1 MSQFELFAT
10 GSERPS
16 TVPNVDTVRARLE
29 RVLRTLRSA
38 EAMPLTSKQLA
49 FWMTVV
55 PQMSNW
61 LPEDER
67 SAVCAEFDSQVARLG
82 RKAA

>member
-1 MSQFELFAT
+1 MSQFELFAI

-16 TVPNVDTVRARLE
+16 TIPNVDTVRSRLE
-29 RVLRTLRSA
+29 GLLQTLRSA
-38 EAMPLTSKQLA
+38 DQMPLTSKQLA
-49 FWMTVV
+49 FWTTVV

-67 SAVCAEFDSQVARLG
+67 SAVCAEFDVQVDRLSQR
-82 RKAA
+82 AA

>member
-10 GSERPS
+10 GSERRS
-16 TVPNVDTVRARLE
+16 TVPDVDTVRSRLE
-29 RVLRTLRSA
+29 GLLRSLRTA
-38 EAMPLTSKQLA
+38 DAMPLTSKQLT
-49 FWMTVV
+49 FWTTVV

-61 LPEDER
+61 LPSEER
-67 SAVCAEFDSQVARLG
+67 AVVCAEFEAQIERLS